1 MATEMNSVALSKSE
15 SFWPRFKT
23 RIKPKRKKHSFKL
36 NPCSR
41 YAVEISPATRLTSG
55 KSESS
60 GRIVSISGDG
70 ELVPVILSPVGKSIS
85 NERQLTKKEKSL
97 GFDAVEMKVKS
108 RDAQISVKSRQSEVC
123 TAESVPKQ
131 ISEEEEVNLKQSERR
146 SWVRIAKALLFPMAH
161 GPTVSQDSRRGG
173 HAKDAEM
180 PVIEQP
186 KRQEIRQVNEVAD
199 SIPRSIDYPSKFSST
214 SAEVD
219 SKSCK
224 LLKSIDFH
232 RKLSSHANT
241 PKSFFKGPEIESTP
255 LSSLS
260 PYPELIPRPDM
271 NSTSPNSQPKKL
283 DMSAKRKGTITADA
297 TGEGEGYDMAINLSV
312 LIIIMG
318 CLVVFSDRFLAVAC
332 TSFWWYLLPSL
343 LKKYGV
349 STVADVKIKRS
360 NGSKEGA

>member
-1 MATEMNSVALSKSE
+1 MNSVVLSKSE

-23 RIKPKRKKHSFKL
+23 RIKPKSKKHSFKL
-36 NPCSR
+36 NPSSR
-41 YAVEISPATRLTSG
+41 YAVEISPATRLTSW

-70 ELVPVILSPVGKSIS
+70 EFVPVILSPVGRSIS
-85 NERQLTKKEKSL
+85 NERQPTEKEKSL
-97 GFDAVEMKVKS
+97 GFEAVEMKVKS

-131 ISEEEEVNLKQSERR
+131 ISDEEEVNLRQSERR

-161 GPTVSQDSRRGG
+161 GPTVSHRGG

-186 KRQEIRQVNEVAD
+186 KRQEVRQVNEVAD
-199 SIPRSIDYPSKFSST
+199 SIPRSIDHPSKFSST
-214 SAEVD
+214 SAEVG

-260 PYPELIPRPDM
+260 PYPELLPRPDM

-297 TGEGEGYDMAINLSV
+297 AGEGEGYDMAINLSV

-332 TSFWWYLLPSL
+332 TSFWWFLLPSL

-360 NGSKEGA
+360 NGSKTEA